1 MHQTHYMPII
11 PKNTSQYVTSYT
23 QRSIHAFGTPKCTC
37 ARTHTHTLTH
47 IHTLTQMRLLRTHT
61 HSLTHTHT
69 HTHTHAPPPPLFTHT
84 DAHCGAHT
92 LSPSRPDP
100 SVLHAVRFLQGPIAS
115 LISTLRAPKSAEGY
129 AKIGGGSP
137 LRQITE
143 DQARALAQALARRGV
158 DAKVY
163 VGMRYWKPFME
174 DAMEKV
180 GHCWRMSRV
189 LDS

>member
-1 MHQTHYMPII
+1 M
-11 PKNTSQYVTSYT
+11 
-23 QRSIHAFGTPKCTC
+23 
-37 ARTHTHTLTH
+37 L
-47 IHTLTQMRLLRTHT
+47 
-61 HSLTHTHT
+61 HS
-69 HTHTHAPPPPLFTHT
+69 
-84 DAHCGAHT
+84 
-92 LSPSRPDP
+92 
-100 SVLHAVRFLQGPIAS
+100 VRFLQGPIAS

-180 GHCWRMSRV
+180 GYTLRIGYV
-189 LDS
+189 LHHTALRDVCRYLVYDTNWFPSSHKVPCQMLRDLTV